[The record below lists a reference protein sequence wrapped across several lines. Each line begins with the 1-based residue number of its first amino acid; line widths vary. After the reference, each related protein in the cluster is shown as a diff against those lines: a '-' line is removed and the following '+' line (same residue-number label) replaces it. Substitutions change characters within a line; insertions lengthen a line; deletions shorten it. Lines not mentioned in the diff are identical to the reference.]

1 MKYHVI
7 AKNHPA
13 TLPSLIVLVQLGG
26 NTHWFRDFSRGIDN
40 VVSLNAVDW
49 PHYKQDS
56 TYTLETHF
64 RSVYDACAYTDSHIL
79 TDPLRKAMRAA
90 KHAAGSAGNAEGFK
104 DTETAL
110 HKEFQEAGFTNG
122 NLRNQPTYQAG

>member
-26 NTHWFRDFSRGIDN
+26 NTHWFHDFSRNVDN
-40 VVSLNAVDW
+40 VISLNQVDW
-49 PHYKQDS
+49 PYYKQDS
-56 TYTLETHF
+56 TYTLEMHF
-64 RSVYDACAYTDSHIL
+64 RSAYDACAYTDSHLL
-79 TDPLRKAMRAA
+79 TEELRDVCRLASDAVAA
-90 KHAAGSAGNAEGFK
+90 AEQAEGFK
-104 DTETAL
+104 ATEAAI

-122 NLRNQPTYQAG
+122 NLRG